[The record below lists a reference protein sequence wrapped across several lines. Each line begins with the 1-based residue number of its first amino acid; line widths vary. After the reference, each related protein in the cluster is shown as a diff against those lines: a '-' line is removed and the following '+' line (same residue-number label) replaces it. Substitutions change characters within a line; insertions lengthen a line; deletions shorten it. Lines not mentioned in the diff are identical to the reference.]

1 MKLLIILSS
10 SVVLLFSVNS
20 CTLGLGCEEP
30 ETVYGSAVNV
40 SFIDRQSGKYLY
52 TEYNPLYNIDSLKV
66 FDDSGTPARVSLG
79 LVEIPNSFLHYYQ
92 VAIYI
97 YKDPDDKISFSHE
110 ICKNFIIK
118 YSQNE
123 VDTLKTCFKSRDE
136 KCGSGLE
143 TLRFFHKG
151 TLISSSEKKDYASIE
166 LFKD

>member
-10 SVVLLFSVNS
+10 SLVLLFSVNS

-30 ETVYGSAVNV
+30 PTVFGSAAIV

-52 TEYNPLYNIDSLKV
+52 IENNPLYNRDSLKI
-66 FDDSGTPARVSLG
+66 FDDSGAPARFSLS
-79 LVEIPNSFLHYYQ
+79 LAEIPNSFLHYYQ

-97 YKDPDDKISFSHE
+97 YKDPDDKVSFSHE

-123 VDTLKTCFKSRDE
+123 TDTLKTCFKSRDE

-143 TLRFFHKG
+143 TLKFFHKG
-151 TLISSSEKKDYASIE
+151 TLISSSEEKDYALIDIY
-166 LFKD
+166 KD